1 MTQKFKASNNVTYSC
16 KYHIVY
22 CLKYRRKVL
31 TGEIAER
38 LKAIISEVAAETR
51 SEILELEVLPDHVHI
66 LAEVDPSFGAMKF
79 VRLCKGRSSLQGSFV
94 SARVVRLCKGRS
106 SRILRQEFPALKTR
120 LPTLWT
126 NSTFLSTVDSTFL
139 STVGGAPLSVVKQ
152 YIGSQMRSEPR
163 PKKSNG

>member
-22 CLKYRRKVL
+22 CPKYRRKVL

-38 LKAIISEVAAETR
+38 LKGIIQGVAAETG

-79 VRLCKGRSSLQGSFV
+79 VRLCKGRSS
-94 SARVVRLCKGRS
+94 RL
-106 SRILRQEFPALKTR
+106 LRQEFPALKTR

-126 NSTFLSTVDSTFL
+126 NSTFLSTVGS
-139 STVGGAPLSVVKQ
+139 APLSVVKQ
-152 YIGSQMRSEPR
+152 YIESQMRSEPR

>member
-22 CLKYRRKVL
+22 CPKYRRKVL

-38 LKAIISEVAAETR
+38 LKGIIQEVAAETG

-79 VRLCKGRSSLQGSFV
+79 VRLCKGRSS
-94 SARVVRLCKGRS
+94 RL
-106 SRILRQEFPALKTR
+106 LRQEFPALKTR

-126 NSTFLSTVDSTFL
+126 DSTFL

-152 YIGSQMRSEPR
+152 YIESQMRSEPR

>member
-22 CLKYRRKVL
+22 CPKYRRKVL
-31 TGEIAER
+31 TSEIAER
-38 LKAIISEVAAETR
+38 LKAIIAEVATETG

-79 VRLCKGRSSLQGSFV
+79 VRLCKGRSS
-94 SARVVRLCKGRS
+94 RL
-106 SRILRQEFPALKTR
+106 LRQEFPALKTR

-126 NSTFLSTVDSTFL
+126 NSTFLSTV
-139 STVGGAPLSVVKQ
+139 GGAPLSVVKQ
-152 YIGSQMRSEPR
+152 YIESQMRSEPR

>member
-1 MTQKFKASNNVTYSC
+1 MTQRYKASNNVTDSC

-22 CLKYRRKVL
+22 CPKYRRKVL

-38 LKAIISEVAAETR
+38 LKAISTEVAAETG

-79 VRLCKGRSSLQGSFV
+79 VRLCKGRSS
-94 SARVVRLCKGRS
+94 
-106 SRILRQEFPALKTR
+106 RILRQEFPTLKTR

-126 NSTFLSTVDSTFL
+126 NSTFLSTV
-139 STVGGAPLSVVKQ
+139 GGTPLSVVKQ
-152 YIGSQMRSEPR
+152 YIGSQQRSEPR
-163 PKKSNG
+163 PKKSNA